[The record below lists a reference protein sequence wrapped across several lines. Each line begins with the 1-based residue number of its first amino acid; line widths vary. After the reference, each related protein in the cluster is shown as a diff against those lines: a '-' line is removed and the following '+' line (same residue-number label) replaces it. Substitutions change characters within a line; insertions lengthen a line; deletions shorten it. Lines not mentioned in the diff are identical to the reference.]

1 MEITDE
7 LLLEVYLEYWKEAFD
22 QSDKDFNEKIQ
33 EYKGNPILIKA
44 AKLGR
49 QHCILGDDFPRYDE
63 LTNSEILTL
72 IKKV

>member
-7 LLLEVYLEYWKEAFD
+7 LLLEVYLEYWMQAFD
-22 QSDKDFNEKIQ
+22 QSDKDFNEEIQ

-49 QHCILGDDFPRYDE
+49 KHCILGDDFPKYDE
-63 LTNSEILTL
+63 LTNSEILKL
-72 IKKV
+72 IKKL